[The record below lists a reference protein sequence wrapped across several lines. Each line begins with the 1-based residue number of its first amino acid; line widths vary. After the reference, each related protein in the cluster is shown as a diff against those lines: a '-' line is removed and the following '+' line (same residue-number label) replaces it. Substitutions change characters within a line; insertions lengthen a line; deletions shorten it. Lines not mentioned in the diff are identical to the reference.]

1 MRLKTILSLQEAILS
16 FILEKKKEYEK
27 KMKEYEKQKESEVEE
42 MKDMAAAEKEQMKR
56 KFEQTEK
63 SIVTKRIGDKT
74 QVSLLVER
82 LRIKLFLFVGSSI
95 FIYKIDYKSY
105 ML

>member
-1 MRLKTILSLQEAILS
+1 
-16 FILEKKKEYEK
+16 
-27 KMKEYEKQKESEVEE
+27 MKEYEKQKESEVEE

-95 FIYKIDYKSY
+95 FIYRATTAYYI
-105 ML
+105 